1 MIGSIFSKKNAETNN
16 TGSNYG
22 VGIGQTIS
30 ATLGKWDTYTY
41 GGKTLSTRIDNALG
55 TTSFVGTAYG
65 KSVGSNIAKGIE
77 TGFNSTTIH
86 LSTSGAVH
94 GGGGGTF
101 ASGGIVDSGQM
112 FIAREAGPELVG
124 NIGRKTAVANTTQ
137 MVDAMAQGVYQ
148 ANMEGNMLLRQIID
162 YAAEIAAKEY
172 ESGGSVTVESI
183 TQAMTRNN
191 RRLGKTVVA
200 VG

>member
-1 MIGSIFSKKNAETNN
+1 MKKNPVKITYSVQGSGVTTWNMTVTPQIAA
-16 TGSNYG
+16 TGG
-22 VGIGQTIS
+22 VFD
-30 ATLGKWDTYTY
+30 A
-41 GGKTLSTRIDNALG
+41 
-55 TTSFVGTAYG
+55 
-65 KSVGSNIAKGIE
+65 
-77 TGFNSTTIH
+77 
-86 LSTSGAVH
+86 
-94 GGGGGTF
+94 
-101 ASGGIVDSGQM
+101 GQM
-112 FIAREAGPELVG
+112 FIAQEAGPELIG

-148 ANMEGNMLLRQIID
+148 ANAESNMLLRQIIE